1 MATSIL
7 KVQVCATWDGR
18 ASNPEVRLPNPH
30 SIPASASGQSS
41 AQNLSPASPSPWRAR
56 HLRNHNPPR
65 SQDNQ
70 DTSCRTVSQ
79 SRTIRSSFRL
89 NNNTLNSLTHA
100 VPRRSCTDLST
111 LQLLQRRRPHSCS
124 RLSKH
129 LHPSLGHWDPQ
140 VEQRASQFLRSDYF
154 SCRVNCTCSS
164 ADVES
169 QSGNDPI
176 RPLTDRHSCHRA
188 IFY

>member
-1 MATSIL
+1 MSF
-7 KVQVCATWDGR
+7 C
-18 ASNPEVRLPNPH
+18 H
-30 SIPASASGQSS
+30 SAARPRSRP
-41 AQNLSPASPSPWRAR
+41 SPPWRAR
-56 HLRNHNPPR
+56 HLRNHSSSTHNLPHRR
-65 SQDNQ
+65 SQD
-70 DTSCRTVSQ
+70 DTSPVSQ
-79 SRTIRSSFRL
+79 SRTTRSSFRL

-154 SCRVNCTCSS
+154 SCRASCTCSS

-188 IFY
+188 RFY